1 MLRNAELALD
11 RAKVSGGCRFSFFD
25 PALVQAAERRRALES
40 DMQLALKRNEFRLF
54 CQPIVD
60 LPGNRLVGAEALIR
74 WEHPQ
79 KGRVAPDEFIPVAEE
94 TGLIVDIGLWI
105 VDEACRQLL
114 AWQAAGRDW
123 YLSINIS
130 GRQIPDGLTPSRI
143 AEVVRQ
149 HGIAPARLVLEI
161 TEGVLLADVNKA
173 LNWLT
178 EVRALGFGLYL
189 DDFGT
194 GYSSLSYL
202 KRFPVD
208 TVKIDKSFVHDMG
221 VNKSDRALVEAI
233 IAMARSLGLH
243 VVAEGVEDAT
253 QLELLREMGC
263 RRVQGYY
270 FSRPVP
276 AAEFDEVALR
286 IEGMLK

>member
-1 MLRNAELALD
+1 
-11 RAKVSGGCRFSFFD
+11 
-25 PALVQAAERRRALES
+25 
-40 DMQLALKRNEFRLF
+40 
-54 CQPIVD
+54 
-60 LPGNRLVGAEALIR
+60 EALIR

-194 GYSSLSYL
+194 GYSALSYL

-270 FSRPVP
+270 FSKPVP